1 MSKLL
6 SDAAKAKELIIAS
19 KPQSAVTD
27 WIDRICHPNK
37 VFEDNHLN
45 AFILELIHTINLQS
59 KGPEEASR
67 AIRKQLK
74 HGRIASQHKA
84 LILLGALVL
93 NGDERFRTTFC
104 DSKFVECIKSLI
116 NFPKTDRLVKR
127 RTMLLLK
134 QWNESYDSDPRLATL
149 KNLFQSCGGIKT
161 LQLVSTPEADH
172 STMIRSMITGIEN
185 SYIVKNKSSSGDI
198 GLLGPDGHRHSKS
211 KVKKNS
217 YKTKEK
223 KMKKSPIDQRFRID
237 DILPVGEILNLEKE
251 VDSKMAESIKT
262 ASSRVED
269 LVSNLRVAVLNEV
282 DVKSDLNIQESL
294 GNLKVS
300 QRTLIRYVNSAM
312 EKDHKS
318 KCLELLLEVSHR
330 VSGAIKLYD
339 SICQP
344 TQDGHQINALMEQLG
359 CITLDNDQRSDDLE
373 DGQELNSGPFM
384 SDQDFDAYQPA
395 VAGTMIMD
403 LIGLDFNSPNT
414 SSKTAA
420 ATTQT
425 NASPPSF
432 SFSSSSPSSSSSS
445 RFSDLNSTPLTPPKP
460 GAISNNQS
468 NPDRF
473 NGFSN
478 ILSELSDFEGSL
490 DDKDRGERMGKGKE
504 FKSSMKSINGP
515 KGNEN
520 NPFYK
525 YIERNGAAHQSK
537 QKYID
542 PFADP

>member
-93 NGDERFRTTFC
+93 NGDERFR
-104 DSKFVECIKSLI
+104 KCIKSLI

-251 VDSKMAESIKT
+251 VDI
-262 ASSRVED
+262 
-269 LVSNLRVAVLNEV
+269 LNEV